1 MADYDPRLVELYDF
15 DNPDGPDHDF
25 YRELADQL
33 DAQSIIDIGCG
44 TGILTVTLAR
54 PGRSVL
60 GIDPSRRML
69 EYARRRPGAGQV
81 RWLEGDASAIDIR
94 EADYA
99 VMTGNVAQHIGN
111 GSWAATLAKIHRALR
126 TGGVLAFESR
136 NPAARAWKEWQ
147 AEPVSTRQ
155 TPLGP
160 LTEWMDVSD
169 LNLGGVVSLTAHN
182 VFDATGD
189 HVIEELALVF
199 RDRATIEADLQEA
212 GFTVEAVCGGWAKD
226 HLEQTDPIM
235 VFQARKE

>member
-25 YRELADQL
+25 YRELAAQL

-44 TGILTVTLAR
+44 TGLLTVTLAG

-60 GIDPSRRML
+60 GTDPSRRML
-69 EYARRRPGAGQV
+69 DYARSRPQAGRV

-94 EADYA
+94 DADYA
-99 VMTGNVAQHIGN
+99 VMTGNVAQHIDN
-111 GSWAATLAKIHRALR
+111 NTWAATLANVHRALR

-136 NPAARAWKEWQ
+136 NPAVLAWEEWR

-160 LTEWMDVSD
+160 LQEWMEVSD
-169 LNLGGVVSLTAHN
+169 LHPDGVVNLTAHN
-182 VFDATGD
+182 VFENTGE

-199 RDRATIEADLQEA
+199 RDRAAIEADLVIA
-212 GFTVEAVCGGWAKD
+212 GFIVEAVWGGWAKTP
-226 HLEQTDPIM
+226 LKQSDPIM